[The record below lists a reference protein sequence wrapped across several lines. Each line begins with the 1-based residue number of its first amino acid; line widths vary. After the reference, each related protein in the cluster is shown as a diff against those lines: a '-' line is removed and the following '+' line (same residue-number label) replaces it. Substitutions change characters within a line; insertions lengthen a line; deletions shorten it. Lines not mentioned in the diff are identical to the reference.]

1 MARPESSDVPSVGEA
16 FTFLIYDA
24 KSGDIVHGHKELV
37 LTGGD
42 APAEDELRKRAM
54 ELAAQVTDRDAGG
67 LRILSVS
74 DDDLEVGAFYR
85 VDPKR
90 ERLEK
95 MPTGP
100 SSTQG

>member
-42 APAEDELRKRAM
+42 APAEDELR
-54 ELAAQVTDRDAGG
+54 
-67 LRILSVS
+67 
-74 DDDLEVGAFYR
+74 
-85 VDPKR
+85 
-90 ERLEK
+90 
-95 MPTGP
+95 
-100 SSTQG
+100 